1 LWYIILEGFV
11 TFSLVVDVLS
21 RMLMEGVRYFKQ
33 VLNWIDMLLTLVCIA
48 FFILYLVSVHGTLSE
63 QLGQNFDIVI
73 IVLRFVAQVPRIILF
88 IRNQRKRQLV
98 NANQYID
105 LGPLGTSSASSL
117 DFTLERAQQDQ
128 KDLDTPVILEDQDRK
143 NYSVLV

>member
-1 LWYIILEGFV
+1 
-11 TFSLVVDVLS
+11 
-21 RMLMEGVRYFKQ
+21 
-33 VLNWIDMLLTLVCIA
+33 MLLTLVCIA

-128 KDLDTPVILEDQDRK
+128 KNLDTPVILEDQDRK